1 MNLIFICCSG
11 FTTKF
16 YSKCGCG
23 VVSQVVDFQGKG
35 LHDCHGIPCIGMELD
50 DVRTFESKLQ
60 EETNKKVLEGVELQD
75 ESA

>member
-1 MNLIFICCSG
+1 MVG
-11 FTTKF
+11 
-16 YSKCGCG
+16 
-23 VVSQVVDFQGKG
+23 QVVDFQGKG